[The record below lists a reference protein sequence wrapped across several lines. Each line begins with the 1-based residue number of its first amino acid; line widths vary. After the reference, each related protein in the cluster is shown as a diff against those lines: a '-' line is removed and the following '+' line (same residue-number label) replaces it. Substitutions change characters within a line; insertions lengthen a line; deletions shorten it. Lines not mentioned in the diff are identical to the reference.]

1 VSNSALVLSIPFTSA
16 NVPEPGKF
24 KFNWARWK
32 DPALDKLLGDA
43 AAATSP
49 EEAAKLYAEAQ
60 RKIMEAAIF
69 MPVHDQIQ
77 TVVHASK
84 LKGLR
89 YAVGQ
94 WQVRLHEVD
103 AAN

>member
-1 VSNSALVLSIPFTSA
+1 
-16 NVPEPGKF
+16 
-24 KFNWARWK
+24 
-32 DPALDKLLGDA
+32 
-43 AAATSP
+43 
-49 EEAAKLYAEAQ
+49 
-60 RKIMEAAIF
+60 MEAAIF

-94 WQVRLHEVD
+94 WQVRLHEVE